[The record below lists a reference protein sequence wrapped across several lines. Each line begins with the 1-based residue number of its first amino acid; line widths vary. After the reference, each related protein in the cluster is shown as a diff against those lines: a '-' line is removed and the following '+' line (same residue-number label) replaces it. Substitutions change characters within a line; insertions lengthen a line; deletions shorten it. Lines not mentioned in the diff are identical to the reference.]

1 VYNSINYDKIKESW
15 YGVRLPNQVR
25 SVDCLFVKGGVF
37 YFIEFKTG
45 KPDNLDIHR
54 KIYDTVLGLVEHNI
68 LTLDACRTQV
78 KYLVV
83 SKRYGDAFD
92 GSLLEYLETDIKEPW
107 DYEINMEVLRN
118 WDKNDIRK
126 LSNFLVRKVYKLSLT
141 DFDKFAENR
150 GWRN

>member
-1 VYNSINYDKIKESW
+1 
-15 YGVRLPNQVR
+15 
-25 SVDCLFVKGGVF
+25 LFQKVW
-37 YFIEFKTG
+37 
-45 KPDNLDIHR
+45 N
-54 KIYDTVLGLVEHNI
+54 
-68 LTLDACRTQV
+68 
-78 KYLVV
+78 
-83 SKRYGDAFD
+83 AFD